1 MLCMFV
7 LPPTS
12 LIKVVNSGC
21 FHCGLSVFIYFRFM
35 LAIRMQF
42 AGDVNKKISFATMA
56 LSNTFARSLFTRAH
70 PLEPELPSAIKYFF
84 NLIHIRLNVFFK
96 QWVCIE
102 PRI

>member
-12 LIKVVNSGC
+12 LIKVVNSSS
-21 FHCGLSVFIYFRFM
+21 FHWALSVFVYFRFM
-35 LAIRMQF
+35 LAFRVQF
-42 AGDVNKKISFATMA
+42 ADDVNQKNIVRNNGS
-56 LSNTFARSLFTRAH
+56 LEDIRSLFTWAH

-84 NLIHIRLNVFFK
+84 DLIHIRLNVFFLK

-102 PRI
+102 H